1 MRDEQDKN
9 KWDLCCH
16 VVHNVLQL
24 KCESILFTYP
34 FRVGSDSIS
43 PELLKESQVN
53 FENMS

>member
-1 MRDEQDKN
+1 MRDEQDKK

-24 KCESILFTYP
+24 NCESILFTYP